1 MEISC
6 SDISKSY
13 GTVDVL
19 EHFYYTFGENSK
31 TAVMGFSGIG
41 KTTLL
46 NILMGLVK
54 PDRGEVLFNHGG
66 RMTGPVQYSAVFQEN
81 RLCEEFTPVGNMM
94 AVSDRLYDSGDDSE
108 DSSSVSGKAMNGKG
122 KASVQKKE
130 QIRSALLK
138 LLPEDCLHK
147 RVCTLSGGMK
157 RRLAIVRA
165 MECISDVVILDE
177 PFTGLDMETKRK
189 CAAYIL
195 ERLRGRLLI
204 VVTHD
209 ETEAALLDCSILL
222 LTK

>member
-6 SDISKSY
+6 NDISKCY
-13 GTVDVL
+13 DTVCVL
-19 EHFYYTFGENSK
+19 EHFHYTFGENSK
-31 TAVMGFSGIG
+31 TAIMGLSGIG

-54 PDRGEVLFNHGG
+54 PDRGEVIFSHEGKIAE
-66 RMTGPVQYSAVFQEN
+66 PVRYSAVFQEN
-81 RLCEEFTPVGNMM
+81 RLCEDFTPVGNMM
-94 AVSDRLYDSGDDSE
+94 AVSDRLYGNGDDCGLF
-108 DSSSVSGKAMNGKG
+108 GKAMTGKG
-122 KASVQKKE
+122 KTVAQKKE
-130 QIRSALLK
+130 LIRSALLK

-165 MECISDVVILDE
+165 MECSSEVVILDE
-177 PFTGLDMETKRK
+177 PFTGLDIETKRK

-195 ERLRGRLLI
+195 ERLRQRLLI

-209 ETEAALLDCSILL
+209 EAEAALLGCSILL